1 METSYSKKS
10 SVAICQRR
18 TGIMNR
24 AEPVYELTMQMKQLL
39 NQEITGKTRES
50 IIEQLTA
57 LITQRGIA
65 MKALNPPYTEAEK
78 QLGKELMQVNEE
90 IQSKMQML
98 FLDLKKEMKQV
109 KMQKKSNQS
118 YTNPYKNVQTMDG
131 MFMDSKK

>member
-10 SVAICQRR
+10 SAAICQRR

>member
-1 METSYSKKS
+1 MEASDSEKPS
-10 SVAICQRR
+10 AAICQRR
-18 TGIMNR
+18 TSIMNR
-24 AEPVYELTMQMKQLL
+24 VEPVYELTLQMKQLL

-50 IIEQLTA
+50 IIDQLTA

-78 QLGKELMQVNEE
+78 QLGKELMQFNEE
-90 IQSKMQML
+90 IQSKMQTL
-98 FLDLKKEMKQV
+98 FSDLKKEMKQV

-118 YTNPYKNVQTMDG
+118 YTNPYKNIQTMDG

>member
-1 METSYSKKS
+1 
-10 SVAICQRR
+10 
-18 TGIMNR
+18 MNR